1 MVDETENLRA
11 AFLKKEQSQSLLSN
25 LERFRAEGSVTAAQ
39 CAAMKA
45 RYQQDLTVAVSE
57 IANIKSQLKLQLQA
71 TEQNLSTLRAGL
83 EELDIRH
90 KVGELTLE
98 EYNSSKQKL
107 MKTIDR
113 TDGETSELQ
122 RLIAGKSSNQIG
134 ELHRVGVRFPSG
146 KLSMPNISGKG
157 ILSPLGIASF
167 IIAGLMLI
175 SVFFMPALS
184 ALGINISFMQIN
196 PGIGIVCLVAALA
209 FAGAVFLKGPTSS
222 GKAHMGIGI
231 VVLLVLSV
239 VLYMVKHDA
248 SNYGYSAFE
257 FLAMGFWLYVLAA
270 IAGIVVG
277 VLESRGTV
285 R

>member
-1 MVDETENLRA
+1 MDNEVRNLRA
-11 AFLKKEQSQSLLSN
+11 ALERKEQNQARLSD
-25 LERFRAEGSVTAAQ
+25 LERLRERGSVNPEQ
-39 CAAMKA
+39 YGAMKA
-45 RYQQDLTVAVSE
+45 GYQQNLTVAVSE
-57 IANIKSQLKLQLQA
+57 IANIKNQLKLQLQA
-71 TEQNLSTLRAGL
+71 TEQNLTALRDEL
-83 EELDIRH
+83 EKLDIQH

-98 EYNSSKQKL
+98 EYNSSQQKL

-122 RLIAGKSSNQIG
+122 RLIAAKSSNQIG